1 MKAKEITWKGM
12 TFRSKLEAR
21 YYNHF
26 KNLGWDFDY
35 EPDVPGLVGY
45 QPDFVL
51 YPNRNRHITDFP
63 EYKPIYVEIKPI
75 RDTKE
80 YFNDPDYD
88 NFRNK
93 IKKYWDPKNDLVLFG
108 GNLFNR
114 GDAACLA
121 LSFNNEIFNKLT
133 SYSFAYSYC
142 NNRPHDIGLVLWC
155 MYEYLSDHDNRSHI
169 FPPDMLDGYEY
180 GERFRGSQKI
190 SYDKLETSWNNA
202 WSQMR
207 WEAK

>member
-35 EPDVPGLVGY
+35 EPDVPDLVGY

-51 YPNRNRHITDFP
+51 YPNKNRNHVEFP

-75 RDTKE
+75 RDTRE

-108 GNLFNR
+108 GNFVIN
-114 GDAACLA
+114 
-121 LSFNNEIFNKLT
+121 
-133 SYSFAYSYC
+133 
-142 NNRPHDIGLVLWC
+142 
-155 MYEYLSDHDNRSHI
+155 SDHFKS
-169 FPPDMLDGYEY
+169 
-180 GERFRGSQKI
+180 I
-190 SYDKLETSWNNA
+190 STI
-202 WSQMR
+202 R
-207 WEAK
+207 